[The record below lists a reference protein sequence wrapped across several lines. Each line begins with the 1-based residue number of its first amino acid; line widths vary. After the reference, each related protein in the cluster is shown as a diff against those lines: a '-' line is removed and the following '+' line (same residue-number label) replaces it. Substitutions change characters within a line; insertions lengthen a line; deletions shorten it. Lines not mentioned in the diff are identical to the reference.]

1 MDSTLSS
8 IRNIAAALLLAA
20 PALLPTSAAAVNHDR
35 VVGPLAPGRFA
46 VACSNLEQD
55 AARIAQSGVPPANFW
70 DGIGGRYITEILA
83 HPASALRINAVSP
96 DQRDIYPGTGGETV
110 EYVAIV
116 CHPTSRGNTDPD
128 YLLPGTDDVVPHM
141 LPPGAQPRLLNV
153 SEYDEAR
160 GLQVIGP
167 TATDPAKLP
176 LIVYSHGLA
185 GSPIGKGYINVMTQL
200 AAQGYMVAAI
210 FHGDPRFSRVRIED
224 FDDYVYAVFN
234 FGRIAE
240 MMLLRPVALRAMT
253 DVLLAH
259 PGYSP
264 AIDTER
270 IGGFGASMGGQ
281 AMAHLLG
288 ARITTSIGLACR
300 ETVQDPRIKAAFA
313 YVPYSGQSWLPAF
326 CDDQRG
332 AEGVTRPFMA
342 MTGSQD
348 TTASEKMSEQAIHRM
363 KGSRYMISLLGG
375 EHELRPQDSGDLF
388 TWMLTFFNAYLDV
401 RTDPGAMARLI
412 KMAQVQGGRDDSLV
426 VDVHVPTSFDTA
438 NFERPA
444 REFYNTSLDHYF
456 MAAGQDEVD
465 IILAGGAGPGWIL
478 TNESFKVFSRLPPDT
493 FTNVTPVCRFYGALA
508 GGPNSHFFTASP
520 GECEIVKR
528 AGGWYYEGIGFN
540 VLPQGN
546 GDCPSGML
554 EVNRAYNDRFRSNDS
569 NHRYS
574 TSDSTM
580 REMSRRGW
588 IVEGTVWCS
597 RP

>member
-8 IRNIAAALLLAA
+8 IRNIAARLLLAA
-20 PALLPTSAAAVNHDR
+20 PALVLTPAAAVNHDA
-35 VVGPLAPGRFA
+35 VISPLSPGRFE
-46 VACSNLEQD
+46 VACSNIEQD
-55 AARIAQSGVPPANFW
+55 AALIASSGQPPADFW
-70 DGIGGRYITEILA
+70 DGTGGRYITEILA
-83 HPASALRINAVSP
+83 QPSSALRINAISP
-96 DQRDIYPGTGGETV
+96 DQREIYPGTGGESV

-116 CHPTSRGNTDPD
+116 CHPTTRSNTDPG
-128 YLLPGTDDVVPHM
+128 YALPGTDDIVPHM
-141 LPPGAQPRLLNV
+141 LPPGVEPRLISA
-153 SEYDEAR
+153 SEYYEAF
-160 GLQVIGP
+160 GIYFSPPPTGP
-167 TATDPAKLP
+167 ARLP

-210 FHGDPRFSRVRIED
+210 FHGDPRFSRVRLED
-224 FDDYVYAVFN
+224 FDDYVYAIFN

-253 DVLLAH
+253 DVLLGH

-264 AIDTER
+264 AIDAER

-288 ARITTSIGLACR
+288 ARITTSIGLACS
-300 ETVQDPRIKAAFA
+300 ETVKDPRIKAAFA

-348 TTASEKMSEQAIHRM
+348 STAPEKLSEQAVNHM

-375 EHELRPQDSGDLF
+375 EHELRTQDAGDLF

-401 RTDPGAMARLI
+401 HVDPGAMARLI
-412 KMAQVQGGRDDSLV
+412 KMAQVQGGRVDSLV

-438 NFERPA
+438 NHERPA
-444 REFYNTSLDHYF
+444 REFYNTQLDHYF

-465 IILAGGAGPGWIL
+465 IILAGGAGPGWVL
-478 TNESFKVFSRLPPDT
+478 TNESFKVFSRMPSDT

-520 GECEIVKR
+520 GECEFVKG

-540 VLPQGN
+540 VVPQAN
-546 GDCPSGML
+546 GDCPPGML
-554 EVNRAYNDRFRSNDS
+554 EVNRAYNDRFSTNDS